1 VKNGLL
7 SLAENIPHIGSCDEM
22 TKGWFEAKL
31 MLIDGLP
38 ADVRGMDGTPG

>member
-1 VKNGLL
+1 L
-7 SLAENIPHIGSCDEM
+7 SVAENIPHIGSCDEM